1 MENLIYSLQSVV
13 PLFVLILMGYL
24 LRRFKIVNDA
34 FVDVG
39 TKIGFKMALPVLLFQ
54 QVAAADLN
62 SVFNPRLVVFAVIAI
77 LAVVGLSCV
86 LVPLMV
92 KGNAQRGAI
101 IQALYR
107 GNFAILGVPL
117 AINMFGEVGAAPTS
131 LLLPF
136 TVPIYNATAV
146 IILTVFDPAFEG
158 KKSIPVKKILK
169 GIITNPLIV
178 GIVLG
183 LPFSI
188 LSVEI
193 PVLVDKSLD
202 NLSSLA
208 TPLSLICLGAQF
220 TFKAAKDNLKL
231 SVSATVAK
239 QVLIPSIVLLI
250 AVLLGFRGG
259 ELGAIFILFMA
270 PTAISSYIMAKNMHS
285 DDQLAAQILILTTL
299 TSCLTLT
306 AGIFLLRSLGL
317 L

>member
-1 MENLIYSLQSVV
+1 MHSLLYSLQSVV
-13 PLFVLILMGYL
+13 PLFVLILMGYI
-24 LRRFKIVNDA
+24 LRRRRIVNDA

-54 QVAAADLN
+54 QVSSADLN
-62 SVFNPRLVVFAVIAI
+62 TAFNPKLVLFAVVSI
-77 LAVVGLSCV
+77 LLVIGFLCLS
-86 LVPLMV
+86 VPV
-92 KGNAQRGAI
+92 FIRGNAQRGAF
-101 IQALYR
+101 IQAIYR

-117 AINMFGEVGAAPTS
+117 AINMFGEAGAAPTS

-146 IILTVFDPAFEG
+146 IILTAFDPAFEG
-158 KKSIPVKKILK
+158 KKTVPVKKIIK
-169 GIITNPLIV
+169 GIITNPLII
-178 GIVLG
+178 GIVAG

-188 LSVEI
+188 LGIKI

-220 TFKAAKDNLKL
+220 TYKSAKDNLKL
-231 SVSATVAK
+231 SVSATVLK
-239 QVLIPSIVLLI
+239 QIIIPAIVLTI
-250 AVLLGFRGG
+250 AALMGFRGG
-259 ELGAIFILFMA
+259 ELGGIFILFMA

-299 TSCLTLT
+299 TSCFTLT
-306 AGIFLLRSLGL
+306 AGIFLLRSLQL